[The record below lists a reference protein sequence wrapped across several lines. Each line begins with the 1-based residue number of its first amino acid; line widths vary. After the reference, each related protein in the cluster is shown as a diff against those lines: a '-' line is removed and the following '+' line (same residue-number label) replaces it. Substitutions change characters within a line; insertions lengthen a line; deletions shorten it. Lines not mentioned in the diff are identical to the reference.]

1 MNCKHGIEKDWCN
14 ICKDL
19 VEVVSEDL
27 ESGMEEFI
35 EVEEVFND
43 SLNEAEMAERSKDE
57 NEKDEG
63 RGSDSEKGKLR
74 EVDGSRKDS
83 EVG

>member
-1 MNCKHGIEKDWCN
+1 MNCKHGIEKAWCS